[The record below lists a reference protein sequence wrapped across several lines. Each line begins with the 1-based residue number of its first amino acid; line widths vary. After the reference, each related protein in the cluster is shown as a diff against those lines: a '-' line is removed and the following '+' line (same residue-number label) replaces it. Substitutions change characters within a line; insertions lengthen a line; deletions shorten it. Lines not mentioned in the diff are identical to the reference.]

1 VRHDTA
7 SLDRLLS
14 PALLIACAGSK
25 ESAVVQAFDDAA
37 PSGAEIT
44 DYDHEHIMLYY
55 CLLDRKERRR
65 DWRETVQAF
74 LDINVAREPERA
86 RRVYD
91 SHLARATTLSELP
104 YFANTFRLAP
114 YLWG

>member
-1 VRHDTA
+1 VRDDVA
-7 SLDRLLS
+7 RLDLLMP
-14 PALLIACAGSK
+14 PALPVACAGSK

-74 LDINVAREPERA
+74 FGIDVDREPERA

-104 YFANTFRLAP
+104 YFANTFQWAP